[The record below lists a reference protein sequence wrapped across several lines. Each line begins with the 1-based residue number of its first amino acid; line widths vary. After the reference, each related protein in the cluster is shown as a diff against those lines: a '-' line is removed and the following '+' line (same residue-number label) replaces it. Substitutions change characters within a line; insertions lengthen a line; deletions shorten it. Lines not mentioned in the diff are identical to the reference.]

1 LTDSSIDVV
10 ISNGVLNLVPE
21 KEKAF
26 AEICRVL
33 CPGGRLQLAD
43 TRNGC
48 NSSSSELFL
57 ISSVPD
63 SPV

>member
-1 LTDSSIDVV
+1 LADSSIDVV

-33 CPGGRLQLAD
+33 CPRGHSARKSPSLAAA
-43 TRNGC
+43 TAKYK
-48 NSSSSELFL
+48 SLL
-57 ISSVPD
+57 IHPGERSQG
-63 SPV
+63 